1 MSRGGKR
8 EGAGRPIGS
17 GQSQELRNAAREHTD
32 DALQVLVDV
41 MNTQDHPQRLKAAE
55 LILSRGHG
63 APREVPAT
71 ADIITRFVNSEI
83 TAITACLMIEAQGL
97 KVPEMMKRY
106 FQNEMARAS
115 HMPHSQFLESFG
127 DAPPLLPRS

>member
-41 MNTQDHPQRLKAAE
+41 MNTKDHPQRLKAAE
-55 LILSRGHG
+55 LILARGHG
-63 APREVPAT
+63 APREIPAT
-71 ADIITRFVNSEI
+71 NEIINQFIDGNI
-83 TAITACLMIEAQGL
+83 TAITACLMIESEGL
-97 KVPEMMKRY
+97 RVPEMMKRY